1 MLRRTDEMTKR
12 EKTVS
17 AVLLTLICLTLAF
30 IFYQSLLPPS
40 LSKNESDTVAEVLS
54 LVFGEDSFVVE
65 NIRTIAHFL
74 EYGLLGVEVSVYL
87 CLFAN
92 KLFVSSAISFALSL
106 GVAIFDETIQIFSGR
121 ATELKDVITDFSGFV
136 ILSLLTYAVYFSVFI
151 RFGKGINKWLK

>member
-54 LVFGEDSFVVE
+54 LVFGE
-65 NIRTIAHFL
+65 
-74 EYGLLGVEVSVYL
+74 EYTHH
-87 CLFAN
+87 
-92 KLFVSSAISFALSL
+92 SAF
-106 GVAIFDETIQIFSGR
+106 F
-121 ATELKDVITDFSGFV
+121 
-136 ILSLLTYAVYFSVFI
+136 
-151 RFGKGINKWLK
+151 